1 MVKIFKSKY
10 KLMKLQISL
19 LVLLILFVYLHK
31 TRENFFGLSDKLGTG
46 VLGTSLKRFIDN
58 DRFNPVSRKISG
70 PFI

>member
-31 TRENFFGLSDKLGTG
+31 TRENFYGFFERISTTLVSSERSPINKDQLPHSLTGNLGF
-46 VLGTSLKRFIDN
+46 FI
-58 DRFNPVSRKISG
+58 
-70 PFI
+70 